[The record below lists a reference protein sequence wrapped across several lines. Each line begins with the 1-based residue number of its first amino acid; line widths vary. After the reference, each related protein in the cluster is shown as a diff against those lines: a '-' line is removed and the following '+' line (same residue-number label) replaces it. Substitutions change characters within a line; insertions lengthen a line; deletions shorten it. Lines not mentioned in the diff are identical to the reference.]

1 MGGSGSSPGGAG
13 SPGEGRGEPTGHVP
27 VLLEET
33 VEFLLEGSPRTV
45 VDGTVGGGG
54 HLSALLQR
62 LADDARVL
70 GLDRDPAALQL
81 VRARLGHDPR
91 LTLAGAP
98 FDRLEEV
105 LEGQGMGQADAALF
119 DLGMSSDQLEDASRG
134 FTYRETGPLDMRFDP
149 TSETTAAEIL
159 NSVDQKELADL
170 IFHLGGE
177 RRSRRIARRIVQRR
191 PLADTSELVA
201 AVSSAVRGYRPGVLS
216 RVFQALRIAVNDEMG
231 QLDRLLE
238 SMGRWLAPGGRV
250 ALITFHSLEDRR
262 VKRFLRD
269 TPGFRPGEPE
279 WSAAGEEE
287 RRRNVRSRSAKLRRG
302 IRE

>member
-1 MGGSGSSPGGAG
+1 MGRSGSSPGGAG
-13 SPGEGRGEPTGHVP
+13 SPGDGQGESTGHVP
-27 VLLEET
+27 VLLAET
-33 VEFLLEGSPRTV
+33 VEFLLEDSPRIV

-54 HLSALLQR
+54 HLSELLKR
-62 LADDARVL
+62 LPEAARVL
-70 GLDRDPAALQL
+70 GLDRDPTALDR

-91 LTLAGAP
+91 LTIVGAA

-105 LEGQGMGQADAALF
+105 LEGLDMGQADAAVF

-134 FTYRETGPLDMRFDP
+134 FTYREAGPLDMRFDP
-149 TSETTAAEIL
+149 TSGTTAAELINGL
-159 NSVDQKELADL
+159 EQKELADL
-170 IFHLGGE
+170 IFRLGGE

-191 PLADTSELVA
+191 PLADTSELVS

-238 SMGRWLAPGGRV
+238 SMDHWLAPGGRV
-250 ALITFHSLEDRR
+250 ALLTFQSLEDRR

-287 RRRNVRSRSAKLRRG
+287 RLRNVRSRSAKLRRG